1 MATYGKYPV
10 DWSKEEMLR
19 AAVPSYDIGMYEQ
32 NMLVWRLMNEPDIM
46 AKVTPPQSLTSWRI
60 PPGIG
65 LLLKSRGGSRGCP
78 GTSSS
83 PAAKGLE
90 NTVRSGQ
97 ALGCVGVVPGLP
109 RRFQGCLS
117 NPAPPCFSLTLTLLT

>member
-46 AKVTPPQSLTSWRI
+46 AKV
-60 PPGIG
+60 GD
-65 LLLKSRGGSRGCP
+65 C
-78 GTSSS
+78 
-83 PAAKGLE
+83 
-90 NTVRSGQ
+90 
-97 ALGCVGVVPGLP
+97 
-109 RRFQGCLS
+109 
-117 NPAPPCFSLTLTLLT
+117 LLTFA

>member
-46 AKVTPPQSLTSWRI
+46 AKVRSATRSVCAFWQR
-60 PPGIG
+60 
-65 LLLKSRGGSRGCP
+65 RGS
-78 GTSSS
+78 
-83 PAAKGLE
+83 
-90 NTVRSGQ
+90 
-97 ALGCVGVVPGLP
+97 
-109 RRFQGCLS
+109 
-117 NPAPPCFSLTLTLLT
+117 